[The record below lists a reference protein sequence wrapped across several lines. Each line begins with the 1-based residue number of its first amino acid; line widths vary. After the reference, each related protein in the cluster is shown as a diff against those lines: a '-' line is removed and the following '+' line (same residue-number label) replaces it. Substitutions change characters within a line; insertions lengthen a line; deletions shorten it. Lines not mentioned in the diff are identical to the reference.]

1 MKRIKLK
8 KLKKKKIN
16 TKLSIILFIIVIG
29 LVLSYM
35 LINYISKKINP
46 FYMSYAETEVNK
58 ILTEIINNSVT
69 EEVEKEMAKLREE
82 FIADNPD
89 FDENNEEWKEKLEQ
103 YINED
108 KMYYTYEEF
117 NDYDYIEYET
127 FVDTFETP
135 QGEKVVSFGYYG

>member
-1 MKRIKLK
+1 MRTVRRGTFET
-8 KLKKKKIN
+8 N
-16 TKLSIILFIIVIG
+16 SSSTHSITMCMESDYEKWKNG
-29 LVLSYM
+29 EMYWHRWNDELV
-35 LINYISKKINP
+35 SK
-46 FYMSYAETEVNK
+46 
-58 ILTEIINNSVT
+58 
-69 EEVEKEMAKLREE
+69 EEAEKEMAKLREE

-89 FDENNEEWKEKLEQ
+89 FDENNEEWKEELEQ

-135 QGEKVVSFGYYG
+135 QGEKVVSFGYYGQEEMK

>member
-1 MKRIKLK
+1 MRAVRRGTFET
-8 KLKKKKIN
+8 N
-16 TKLSIILFIIVIG
+16 SSSTHSITMCMESDYEKWKNG
-29 LVLSYM
+29 EMYWHRWNDELV
-35 LINYISKKINP
+35 SK
-46 FYMSYAETEVNK
+46 
-58 ILTEIINNSVT
+58 

-89 FDENNEEWKEKLEQ
+89 FDENNEEWKEELDQ

-135 QGEKVVSFGYYG
+135 QGEKVVSFGYYGSDY

>member
-1 MKRIKLK
+1 MKTIRQGTFET
-8 KLKKKKIN
+8 N
-16 TKLSIILFIIVIG
+16 SSSTHSITMCMESDYEKWKNG
-29 LVLSYM
+29 EMYWHRWNDELV
-35 LINYISKKINP
+35 SK
-46 FYMSYAETEVNK
+46 
-58 ILTEIINNSVT
+58 
-69 EEVEKEMAKLREE
+69 EEVAKEMAKLREE

-135 QGEKVVSFGYYG
+135 QGEKVVSFGYYGSDY

>member
-1 MKRIKLK
+1 MRTVRRGTFET
-8 KLKKKKIN
+8 N
-16 TKLSIILFIIVIG
+16 SSSTHSITMCMESDYEKWKNG
-29 LVLSYM
+29 EMYWHRWNDELV
-35 LINYISKKINP
+35 SK
-46 FYMSYAETEVNK
+46 
-58 ILTEIINNSVT
+58 
-69 EEVEKEMAKLREE
+69 EEAEKEMAKLREE

-135 QGEKVVSFGYYG
+135 QGEKVVSFGYYGSDY

>member
-1 MKRIKLK
+1 MKTVRRGTFET
-8 KLKKKKIN
+8 N
-16 TKLSIILFIIVIG
+16 SSSTHSITMCMESDYEKWKNG
-29 LVLSYM
+29 EMYWHRWNDELV
-35 LINYISKKINP
+35 SK
-46 FYMSYAETEVNK
+46 
-58 ILTEIINNSVT
+58 

-89 FDENNEEWKEKLEQ
+89 FDENNEKWKEKLEQ

-135 QGEKVVSFGYYG
+135 QGEKVVSFGYYGSDY

>member
-1 MKRIKLK
+1 MKTVRLGTFET
-8 KLKKKKIN
+8 N
-16 TKLSIILFIIVIG
+16 SSSTHSITMCMESDYEKWKNG
-29 LVLSYM
+29 EMYWHRWNDELV
-35 LINYISKKINP
+35 SK
-46 FYMSYAETEVNK
+46 
-58 ILTEIINNSVT
+58 
-69 EEVEKEMAKLREE
+69 EEAEKEMAKLREE

-135 QGEKVVSFGYYG
+135 QGEKVVSFGYYGSDY

>member
-1 MKRIKLK
+1 MRTVRRGTFET
-8 KLKKKKIN
+8 N
-16 TKLSIILFIIVIG
+16 SSSTHSITMCMESDYEKWKNG
-29 LVLSYM
+29 EMYWHRWNDELV
-35 LINYISKKINP
+35 SK
-46 FYMSYAETEVNK
+46 
-58 ILTEIINNSVT
+58 
-69 EEVEKEMAKLREE
+69 EEVEKEMAKLRDE

-89 FDENNEEWKEKLEQ
+89 FDENNEEWKEELEQ

-135 QGEKVVSFGYYG
+135 QGEKVVSFGYYGSDY

>member
-1 MKRIKLK
+1 MKTIRIGTFET
-8 KLKKKKIN
+8 N
-16 TKLSIILFIIVIG
+16 SSSTHSITMCMESDYEKWKNG
-29 LVLSYM
+29 EMYWHRWNDELV
-35 LINYISKKINP
+35 SK
-46 FYMSYAETEVNK
+46 
-58 ILTEIINNSVT
+58 

-127 FVDTFETP
+127 YVNTFETP
-135 QGEKVVSFGYYG
+135 QGEKVVSFGYYGSDY

>member
-1 MKRIKLK
+1 MKTVRLGTFET
-8 KLKKKKIN
+8 N
-16 TKLSIILFIIVIG
+16 SSSTHSITMCMESDYEKWKNG
-29 LVLSYM
+29 EMYWHRWNDELV
-35 LINYISKKINP
+35 SK
-46 FYMSYAETEVNK
+46 
-58 ILTEIINNSVT
+58 

-89 FDENNEEWKEKLEQ
+89 FDENNEEWKEELEQ

-108 KMYYTYEEF
+108 KTYYTYEEF

-135 QGEKVVSFGYYG
+135 QGEKVVSFGYYGSDY

>member
-1 MKRIKLK
+1 MKTVRLGTFET
-8 KLKKKKIN
+8 N
-16 TKLSIILFIIVIG
+16 SSSTHSITMCMESDYEKWKNG
-29 LVLSYM
+29 EMYWHRWNDELV
-35 LINYISKKINP
+35 SK
-46 FYMSYAETEVNK
+46 
-58 ILTEIINNSVT
+58 

-89 FDENNEEWKEKLEQ
+89 FDENNEEWKEELEQ

-135 QGEKVVSFGYYG
+135 QGEKVVSFGYYGSDY

>member
-1 MKRIKLK
+1 MKTVRRGTFET
-8 KLKKKKIN
+8 N
-16 TKLSIILFIIVIG
+16 SSSTHSITMCMESDYEKWKNG
-29 LVLSYM
+29 EMYWHRWNDELV
-35 LINYISKKINP
+35 SK
-46 FYMSYAETEVNK
+46 
-58 ILTEIINNSVT
+58 

-89 FDENNEEWKEKLEQ
+89 FDENNEEWKEELEQ

-135 QGEKVVSFGYYG
+135 QGEKVVSFGYYGSDY